1 MRLYPLFLA
10 ACLVLGTAGPALS
23 QAQDP
28 GTSSGTA
35 TQPAPST
42 TTQPA
47 PSTTPNA
54 TDAPAVTP
62 SAGTKAPEPAQAES
76 KPARAPRQPGV
87 PAPELQKLDFLK
99 GTWNS
104 KMTDASGTPA
114 TGKAQYAPAF
124 NGMVLEG
131 DHSYTMGGK
140 PMKGRTTWGWDDEK
154 QQYQLVWVNS
164 MGSDAKMYYGTFPNE
179 SSLSFF
185 TTYMQDGKAVTE
197 KLSFTFPDKNT
208 YVFTVENDA
217 TGTMSKVME
226 ESATRGAANAAAKGS
241 SAKKS
246 TSKSAKPATASSSKK
261 SG

>member
-1 MRLYPLFLA
+1 MMRLYSLFLA

-28 GTSSGTA
+28 GASSGTA

-47 PSTTPNA
+47 PSTTPGA
-54 TDAPAVTP
+54 TDQPAVTP
-62 SAGTKAPEPAQAES
+62 STAPEPAKAEA
-76 KPARAPRQPGV
+76 KRAPRQPGA
-87 PAPELQKLDFLK
+87 PAPELQKLAFLK

-104 KMTDASGTPA
+104 KMTDASGTPV

-124 NGMVLEG
+124 NGMVIEG

-197 KLSFTFPDKNT
+197 KVSFTFPDKNT

-226 ESATRGAANAAAKGS
+226 ETATRGAANAAAAKGS
-241 SAKKS
+241 STKKS

>member
-1 MRLYPLFLA
+1 MMRHLCSIVA
-10 ACLVLGTAGPALS
+10 ACLVFGMAGTAWS
-23 QAQDP
+23 QA
-28 GTSSGTA
+28 SSGTT

-47 PSTTPNA
+47 PSTTTQPAPSTTTPTTPPA
-54 TDAPAVTP
+54 TTP
-62 SAGTKAPEPAQAES
+62 SATETKAATPEPA
-76 KPARAPRQPGV
+76 KPAHTPRQPGV

-104 KMTDASGTPA
+104 KMTDASGSA
-114 TGKAQYAPAF
+114 VTGKAQYASAF
-124 NGMVLEG
+124 NGMVIEG

-140 PMKGRTTWGWDDEK
+140 PMKGRTTWGWDNEK

-197 KLSFTFPDKNT
+197 KVSFAFPDKNT
-208 YVFTVENDA
+208 YVFTVENDQ
-217 TGTMSKVME
+217 TGTMAKVME
-226 ESATRGAANAAAKGS
+226 ETATRGAANAKTS
-241 SAKKS
+241 SKKS
-246 TSKSAKPATASSSKK
+246 TKSTAKPATSSGKK